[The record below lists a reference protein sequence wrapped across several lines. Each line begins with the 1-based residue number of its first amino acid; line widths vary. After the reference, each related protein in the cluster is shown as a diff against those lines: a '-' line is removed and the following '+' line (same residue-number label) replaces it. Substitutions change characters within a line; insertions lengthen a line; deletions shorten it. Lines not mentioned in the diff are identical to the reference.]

1 METMLKFDRQG
12 LLPVVIQDHATGE
25 VLMVAFMN
33 EEAFHLTRQT
43 GYTHFFSRS
52 RNAIW
57 RKGEQSGNIQEV
69 RDIFVN
75 CEENSL
81 LIRVVQHGEAACH
94 TGYRSCYHRRLLPD
108 DTYETIA
115 ERLFDPAV
123 VYDTTHE
130 TPSASKNNFPIAE
143 ETTHNEDRNVVVPLA
158 GTRGEA
164 DTTGGAG
171 TRGEV
176 DTKGGLDS
184 RPHAEELQKL
194 DAEMRQLYG
203 VYLYLRDHDLSEQ
216 SNTSRLLQE
225 HSHSYLVARLADEL
239 QELADVQSGEHVHSG
254 RQPDTILEG
263 SQVGYWLL
271 LLAVT
276 NNMRYDDFMPHASIL
291 SGCYEHSNDSD
302 EKVIEQR
309 QECLDLLIA
318 NEPSTIVQGLGLGFA
333 LIGWA
338 CEKAGVS
345 PLAPAEFD
353 LEQMRRKGLVK
364 S

>member
-1 METMLKFDRQG
+1 MLKFDRQG
-12 LLPVVIQDHATGE
+12 LIPAVIQDHATEE

-57 RKGEQSGNIQEV
+57 RKGVQSGNVQEV

-108 DTYETIA
+108 NTYETVA

-123 VYDTTHE
+123 VYGTTHE
-130 TPSASKNNFPIAE
+130 TPSVSKNNFPIVK
-143 ETTHNEDRNVVVPLA
+143 ETTHKEDRNVVVPLA
-158 GTRGEA
+158 GTR
-164 DTTGGAG
+164 D
-171 TRGEV
+171 
-176 DTKGGLDS
+176 
-184 RPHAEELQKL
+184 EEQQKL
-194 DAEMRQLYG
+194 EAEMRQLYG

-225 HSHSYLVARLADEL
+225 HSQSYLVARLADEL
-239 QELADVQSGEHVHSG
+239 QELADVQSGEHMHSG

-271 LLAVT
+271 LLAAT
-276 NNMRYDDFMPHASIL
+276 NNVRYDDFMPHASIL
-291 SGCYEHSNDSD
+291 SGYYEQNSDDD
-302 EKVIEQR
+302 EKAIEQR
-309 QECLDLLIA
+309 QQCLNLLTTH
-318 NEPSTIVQGLGLGFA
+318 ESSTIAQGLGLGFA
-333 LIGWA
+333 LLGWA
-338 CEKAGVS
+338 CARAGVS
-345 PLAPAEFD
+345 PLAPTEFD

-364 S
+364 

>member
-12 LLPVVIQDHATGE
+12 LIPTVIQDHATGE

-33 EEAFHLTRQT
+33 EKAFQLTRET

-108 DTYETIA
+108 DTYETVA

-123 VYDTTHE
+123 VYGIAHE
-130 TPSASKNNFPIAE
+130 TPSASKNNFPIAK
-143 ETTHNEDRNVVVPLA
+143 ETMHN
-158 GTRGEA
+158 
-164 DTTGGAG
+164 
-171 TRGEV
+171 
-176 DTKGGLDS
+176 DS
-184 RPHAEELQKL
+184 AEEQQKL

-271 LLAVT
+271 LLAAT

-291 SGCYEHSNDSD
+291 SGYYEHSNDSD

-309 QECLDLLIA
+309 QECLDLLTTH
-318 NEPSTIVQGLGLGFA
+318 EPSTIVQGLGLGFA

-338 CEKAGVS
+338 CAKAGVS